1 MLRVLRTLKILGKH
15 FVIVSPDFKVID
27 ANCAIQTL
35 FVRMEANVR
44 FNLGHVIVLQDFKEL
59 FVKEM
64 NVIPM
69 GHVSMVELVLQ
80 VISKAPNV
88 NVHLVS
94 KVNSDPIEP
103 KIHDIFKMLHFYAW
117 YT

>member
-1 MLRVLRTLKILGKH
+1 MEEKLFVNVCQDLKETGVKNVLL
-15 FVIVSPDFKVID
+15 
-27 ANCAIQTL
+27 TL

-80 VISKAPNV
+80 VILKAPNV

-94 KVNSDPIEP
+94 KVNSGPIEP
-103 KIHDIFKMLHFYAW
+103 KKNMLF
-117 YT
+117 